1 MSCPTFPLAPPPA
14 TFFTINGL
22 AGQLQ
27 QEPYA
32 NYVPCIM
39 STLHA
44 VSSPFNLLN
53 YIDTPTG
60 NMFSSF
66 QLQTYNQQLGQFR
79 LVYSYNQDAYST
91 AQGLGTAPVYFKF
104 LTYKDQSN
112 YRAAVGLVNRLY
124 NPNLMAYMFSIPWP
138 PFGQCV
144 DTG

>member
-1 MSCPTFPLAPPPA
+1 MPPPIFPLEAPPA

-22 AGQLQ
+22 AAELQL
-27 QEPYA
+27 EPYV
-32 NYVPCIM
+32 NYINPMI
-39 STLHA
+39 STLQA

-60 NMFSSF
+60 NMFSSY

-79 LVYSYNQDAYST
+79 FVYSYNQAAYST
-91 AQGLGTAPVYFKF
+91 AQSLGTAPVYFKF

-124 NPNLMAYMFSIPWP
+124 NPNLMAYMFAIPWP
-138 PFGQCV
+138 PYGLCL
-144 DTG
+144 DSG